1 MAAQA
6 GPIGPISDVLE
17 EWRIQQTPVT
27 LRLSNGDL
35 VAGIIERYD
44 EENLVVNGNNG
55 KQYWIPKRSVV
66 YVKTP

>member
-6 GPIGPISDVLE
+6 GSIGPISDVLE

>member
-1 MAAQA
+1 VAAQA
-6 GPIGPISDVLE
+6 GSTGPISDVLE

>member
-66 YVKTP
+66 YVETP